1 MYIVAAA
8 RGAPTDLELTRP
20 PQPNERRQPGSVNA
34 PQHLDK
40 TRFVVV
46 HTFNLPS
53 RQRNGRSNKCRRRLL
68 LTSAII
74 SRSAIFGTLKM
85 AKTAKSKVVNTN

>member
-68 LTSAII
+68 FTSAIFILYLDFSQIYLQRVEGI
-74 SRSAIFGTLKM
+74 SNIRY
-85 AKTAKSKVVNTN
+85 